1 MLIKVRSLD
10 NQEVEE
16 VEFKD
21 GLYPIEIRQDIIKR
35 VIEWQMAKAMSGCHK
50 SKTRS
55 EVSGTGKKPFAQK
68 GTGRA
73 RQGSTRSPQM
83 RGGATVHG
91 PLVRSHEIKLP
102 KKIRKL
108 GLMHALASKYNT
120 QKMIIVNELV
130 AKELSTSLL
139 LKQISWISGS
149 ILFVDE
155 MFETNFKLSCS
166 NKFSIN
172 LLPECGINVYDIIKH
187 ENLVITKASLKK
199 LEERLLNNEK

>member
-10 NQEVEE
+10 NQEVGE
-16 VEFKD
+16 VEFRD
-21 GLYPIEIRQDIIKR
+21 DFCPAQIRQDIIKR
-35 VIEWQMAKAMSGCHK
+35 VVEWQMAKAMSGCHK

-108 GLMHALASKYNT
+108 GLRHALASKYNE
-120 QKMIIVNELV
+120 QKMIVVNELI

-139 LKQISWISGS
+139 LKKISWIQGS
-149 ILFVDE
+149 VLFVDDV
-155 MFETNFKLSCS
+155 FDNNFKMSCS

-172 LLPECGINVYDIIKH
+172 LVPECGINVYDIIKH
-187 ENLVITKASLKK
+187 ENLVITEASLKK
-199 LEERLLNNEK
+199 LEQRLLENEK

>member
-10 NQEVEE
+10 NQEVDE
-16 VEFKD
+16 VEFSD
-21 GLYPIEIRQDIIKR
+21 DFCPAEVRQDIIKR
-35 VIEWQMAKAMSGCHK
+35 VIEWQMAKSMSGCHK

-102 KKIRKL
+102 KKVRKL
-108 GLMHALASKYNT
+108 GLRHALASKYNS
-120 QKMIIVNELV
+120 QKMIIVSELE
-130 AKELSTSLL
+130 AKELSTSVL
-139 LKQISWISGS
+139 LKRISWIEGS
-149 ILFVDE
+149 ILFVDQA
-155 MFETNFKLSCS
+155 FENNFKMSCS

-172 LLPECGINVYDIIKH
+172 LLPECGINVYDIIKYD
-187 ENLVITKASLKK
+187 NLVITKASLKK
-199 LEERLLNNEK
+199 LEERLLAR

>member
-10 NQEVEE
+10 NQEAGE
-16 VEFKD
+16 VEFRD
-21 GLYPIEIRQDIIKR
+21 DLCPAQIRQDIIKR
-35 VIEWQMAKAMSGCHK
+35 VVEWQMAKAMSGCHK

-108 GLMHALASKYNT
+108 GLRHALASKYNE
-120 QKMIIVNELV
+120 QKMIVVNELV

-139 LKQISWISGS
+139 LKKISWIKGS
-149 ILFVDE
+149 VLFVDDV
-155 MFETNFKLSCS
+155 FDNNFKMSCS

-172 LLPECGINVYDIIKH
+172 LVPECGINVYDIIKH

-199 LEERLLNNEK
+199 LEQRLLENEK